1 MPTAQKPVIKLGG
14 VELAATAGIAWRFI
28 SGVAPYTT
36 VMSVHKSRWDR
47 LKGKLGEPLA
57 LEITDSRAVK
67 TTIQQVYILHL
78 APSDSPHRVSFV
90 VADKRW
96 LWPYKLVVRD
106 FNMPRKTGDRTAL
119 GEAVPVETQ
128 QFVDQYDYLP
138 YSLQPGEQQ
147 SRKWTAQTALEAVLQ
162 LIDED
167 NWKVESWPIK
177 DTTGQGDSGQFS
189 LQGVTL
195 RDSGEVA
202 LQRLLSYIPGAAIY
216 INEQGKTVVFD
227 ASDLDAT
234 ENHFRSLPLSTYA
247 GERGAWIDR
256 KAIRPSKVIVHY
268 QKEVEILLEFEDDYS
283 GQTSAQPIANDLYL
297 DNVIPTTDPET
308 EITEPDPAQG
318 AQGKTVTKK
327 VPMGTYVRVDK
338 WLEAMDK
345 DRPTDSLPWT
355 WDSVKVH
362 WFKGDLDAIWI
373 RGKDLDPTGNAAMRL
388 QAFRQHFRQTFR
400 LNRKFMERIRNL
412 RPVRVA
418 LLDPVTGARAP
429 AAVWGQGTM
438 VPSRKGQLMAKRG
451 SDSKEDSK
459 YLRIIDALK
468 DYPQKS
474 LLELHPSPQRVSIL
488 DEDLGIFRLDFI
500 ISPYGLSDSFLPC
513 KLVNDEYTEGV
524 SLSRDLQYQEDEP
537 MGAGMVVEGGTN
549 GLFLDDQLEVK
560 VMMTAVPASPNSRQQ
575 FHQIEVEAEDIQSL
589 FQREFRIQDGDG
601 PPLEVF
607 VSPGEVTARFGITDA
622 AKAFSEQ
629 KVLFGLETPDPDE
642 EPQELEGYTL
652 VNEERELLPH
662 ARSLAAEVIAPFA
675 DNVQGIINT
684 SMPRD
689 GLKLVGNMASATL
702 RIAAAPSARVDAV
715 HEFPGQQRSI
725 PRHALMPE
733 SARQLIL
740 GIVPFKA

>member
-1 MPTAQKPVIKLGG
+1 MPTAQKPTVKLGG
-14 VELAATAGIAWRFI
+14 VELAAVSGIAWRFI

-36 VMSVHKSRWDR
+36 VMSVHRSRWDR
-47 LKGKLGEPLA
+47 LQGQLGQPLI
-57 LEITDSRAVK
+57 LEITDSRGVK
-67 TTIQQVYILHL
+67 TTIKQVYILHL
-78 APSDSPHRVSFV
+78 TPSDSPHRVSFM

-128 QFVDQYDYLP
+128 QVVDQYDYLP
-138 YSLQPGEQQ
+138 YSLQPPQQ
-147 SRKWTAQTALEAVLQ
+147 TKWTAQSALEAVLE
-162 LIDED
+162 LVDSD
-167 NWKVESWPIK
+167 GWKVDTWPIK
-177 DTTGQGDSGQFS
+177 DTTGVGDSGQFS

-195 RDSGEVA
+195 RDSGDVA
-202 LQRLLSYIPGAAIY
+202 LQRLLSYIPGAALY
-216 INEQGKTVVFD
+216 VDKDGRTVVFD

-234 ENHFRSLPLSTYA
+234 EQHFRNLPVSTYA

-268 QKEVEILLEFEDDYS
+268 QKEIELLVEFEDDYS
-283 GQTSAQPIANDLYL
+283 GQTSAQPVANDAYL
-297 DNVIPTTDPET
+297 DNVIPTTDTKT
-308 EITEPDPAQG
+308 EITEFDP
-318 AQGKTVTKK
+318 AQGKTVTKT
-327 VPMGTYVRVDK
+327 VPLGTYVRVDK
-338 WLEAMDK
+338 WLTAMDA
-345 DRPTDSLPWT
+345 DRPEGSLPWT
-355 WDSVKVH
+355 WDTVKIH
-362 WFKGDLDAIWI
+362 WFKGDLDAVWV
-373 RGKDLDPTGNAAMRL
+373 RGKDLDPEGNAAMRL

-400 LNRKFMERIRNL
+400 LNRKYTERIRNL
-412 RPVRVA
+412 RPIRVA

-438 VPSRKGQLMAKRG
+438 VPTQKGMLMAKR
-451 SDSKEDSK
+451 SRDDKASSK

-468 DYPQKS
+468 DYPQKP
-474 LLELHPSPQRVSIL
+474 LLTLNPSPQRVNII
-488 DEDLGIFRLDFI
+488 DEELGIFRLEWI
-500 ISPYGLSDSFLPC
+500 VSPYGLSDSFLPC
-513 KLVNDEYTEGV
+513 KTVNDQYTQGV
-524 SLSRDLQYQEDEP
+524 SVSRDLKFQEDEP

-549 GLFLDDQLEVK
+549 GIFLDDSLELK
-560 VMMTAVPASPNSRQQ
+560 VLMTAVPASPNSRQQ
-575 FHQIEVEAEDIQSL
+575 FHQVEVEASEIQSL

-607 VSPGEVTARFGITDA
+607 VSPGEVTARFGMNDA
-622 AKAFSEQ
+622 ATAYNTQ
-629 KVLFGLETPDPDE
+629 QRLFGLVDPDPGE

-684 SMPRD
+684 SLPRD
-689 GLKLVGNMASATL
+689 GLKLVGNMTSATL
-702 RIAAAPSARVDAV
+702 RVAAAPSARVDAV

>member
-1 MPTAQKPVIKLGG
+1 MPTASNPIAKLGG
-14 VELAATAGIAWRFI
+14 VELAATSGIAWRFI

-36 VMSVHKSRWDR
+36 VLSVHKTRWDR
-47 LKGKLGEPLA
+47 LKGKLGKPLT
-57 LEITDSRAVK
+57 LEITDSRDVK
-67 TTIQQVYILHL
+67 TTIEQVYILHL
-78 APSDSPHRVSFV
+78 TPSDSPHRVSFL

-119 GEAVPVETQ
+119 GQPVPVETQ
-128 QFVDQYDYLP
+128 QVVDEYDYLT
-138 YSLQPGEQQ
+138 YSLQPPQQ
-147 SRKWTAQTALEAVLQ
+147 TKWTSQTALEAVLQ
-162 LIDED
+162 LVDED
-167 NWKVESWPIK
+167 NWSVESWPIK
-177 DTTGQGDSGQFS
+177 DTTGVGDSGQFS

-195 RDSGEVA
+195 RDSGDIA
-202 LQRLLSYIPGAAIY
+202 LQRLLSYIPGAALY
-216 INEQGKTVVFD
+216 VNEQGKTIIFD

-234 ENHFRSLPLSTYA
+234 EQHFRKLPISTYA

-268 QKEVEILLEFEDDYS
+268 QKEIELLVEFEDDYS
-283 GQTSAQPIANDLYL
+283 GGTSAQPIANDAYV
-297 DNVIPTTDPET
+297 DNVIPTTDPKT
-308 EITEPDPAQG
+308 EITEFDPGQNR
-318 AQGKTVTKK
+318 TVTKT

-345 DRPTDSLPWT
+345 DRPEGSLPWT
-355 WDSVKVH
+355 WTSVKHH

-400 LNRKFMERIRNL
+400 LNRKYMERIRNL
-412 RPVRVA
+412 RPIRVA

-438 VPSRKGQLMAKRG
+438 VPSSKGMLMAKR
-451 SDSKEDSK
+451 SREDAASSK

-468 DYPQKS
+468 DYPQKP
-474 LLELHPSPQRVSIL
+474 LLDLNPSPQRVNIL
-488 DEDLGIFRLDFI
+488 DAEVGIFRLEWI
-500 ISPYGLSDSFLPC
+500 VSPYGLSDSFLPC
-513 KLVNDEYTEGV
+513 KLVNDQYREGV
-524 SLSRDLQYQEDEP
+524 SLSRDLKFQEDQP
-537 MGAGMVVEGGTN
+537 MGAGMIVDDGTN

-560 VMMTAVPASPNSRQQ
+560 VLMTAVPASPNSRQQ
-575 FHQIEVEAEDIQSL
+575 FHQIEVEATDIQSL

-607 VSPGEVTARFGITDA
+607 VSPGEVTARFGITEADE
-622 AKAFSEQ
+622 AFSTQ
-629 KVLFGLETPDPDE
+629 KLLFGLTNPDPGE
-642 EPQELEGYTL
+642 EPEELPGYTL
-652 VNEERELLPH
+652 INEERELLPH

-684 SMPRD
+684 SLPRD

-702 RIAAAPSARVDAV
+702 RVAAAPSARVDAV

>member
-1 MPTAQKPVIKLGG
+1 MPEAKNPIVKLGG
-14 VELAATAGIAWRFI
+14 VELAATSGIAWRFI

-36 VMSVHKSRWDR
+36 VMSVHRTRWDR
-47 LKGKLGEPLA
+47 LKGRLGKPLT
-57 LEITDSRAVK
+57 LEITDSRDVK
-67 TTIQQVYILHL
+67 TTIEQVYILHL
-78 APSDSPHRVSFV
+78 TPSDSPHRVSFL

-119 GEAVPVETQ
+119 GQAVPVETQ
-128 QFVDQYDYLP
+128 QVVDQYDYLN
-138 YSLQPGEQQ
+138 YSLQPPQNT
-147 SRKWTAQTALEAVLQ
+147 KWTSQTALEAVLQ
-162 LIDED
+162 LVDED
-167 NWKVESWPIK
+167 NWTVDSWPIK
-177 DTTGQGDSGQFS
+177 DTTGVGDSGQFS

-195 RDSGEVA
+195 RDSGDIA
-202 LQRLLSYIPGAAIY
+202 LQRLLSYIPGAALY
-216 INEQGKTVVFD
+216 INEKGRTIIFD

-234 ENHFRSLPLSTYA
+234 ENHFRNLPISTYA

-308 EITEPDPAQG
+308 EITEFDP

-327 VPMGTYVRVDK
+327 VPMGTYVQVDT

-345 DRPTDSLPWT
+345 DRPEGSLPWT

-362 WFKGDLDAIWI
+362 WFKGDLDAVWI

-438 VPSRKGQLMAKRG
+438 VPSSKGQRMAERG
-451 SDSKEDSK
+451 NDKKSSSK

-513 KLVNDEYTEGV
+513 KLVNDQYTEGV

-537 MGAGMVVEGGTN
+537 MGAGMVIEDGTN
-549 GLFLDDQLEVK
+549 GLFLDDQLEAK

-575 FHQIEVEAEDIQSL
+575 FHQVEVESSEIQSL

-607 VSPGEVTARFGITDA
+607 VSPGEVTARFGMNDA
-622 AKAFSEQ
+622 ATAYNTQ
-629 KVLFGLETPDPDE
+629 QRLFGLVDPDPGE

-684 SMPRD
+684 SLPRD
-689 GLKLVGNMASATL
+689 GLKLVGNMTSATL
-702 RIAAAPSARVDAV
+702 RVAAAPSARVDAV